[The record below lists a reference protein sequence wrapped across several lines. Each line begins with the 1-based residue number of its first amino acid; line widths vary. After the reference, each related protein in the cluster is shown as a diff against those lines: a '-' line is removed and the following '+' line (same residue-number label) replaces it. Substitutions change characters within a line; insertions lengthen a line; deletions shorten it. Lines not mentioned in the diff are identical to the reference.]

1 MSEYPLQFATRQIR
15 RAFERAIGRSIP
27 KILTE
32 LITNADDSYRHLS
45 QAGIPISDPAPI
57 TVLFERSKKR
67 FAVVDRAEG
76 LTDEEMKARFV
87 VYGQESVDR
96 SLGMRTRSLFGKGLR
111 DVLFTQRYGQVK
123 SIKEG
128 KFFNCRF
135 RWKPVEGQER
145 PVVEIKPPSRVT
157 NELREA
163 LGIPNNGTFVE
174 FQLGEGVRNP
184 QTDKLVEKLGRFYM
198 LRMINS
204 SPHREVSFTSGE
216 HDEDSQNGTQL
227 SYIFPELEEL
237 DRLDEEL
244 RTVDGAI
251 LRITGTIGLTQAEQ
265 SQGEVCYEDRE
276 GGLLVSDEDEAV
288 LDLSLFGFD
297 DDPSARRISGSI
309 KLIGAGDYIRRKLN
323 EAQPEEILTETRDGF
338 DKNHLFYRALK
349 GHIQPR
355 VARIV
360 ESLREKRTPPK
371 SALSEHTQEK
381 HKQAFDLL
389 NQLYKEM
396 IGKTGPVPVIPVPLR
411 VPPAPGIA
419 FVNSHISIQSGV
431 LTPVALLLNRALV
444 QQDDDIDC
452 RTDTP
457 DIVVFPSSFRSG
469 EAPKDLNRAQV
480 KILRVRAETPDI
492 TGKLTAT
499 WKDAKAEISITAT
512 RREIITPINGIEF
525 ERDKY
530 SIRLGSLRH
539 LRLYVDIQK
548 IPVGSEIL
556 LNAEGEA
563 VKLVR
568 ARHRVEESNR
578 LTALVA
584 QLEIEVRG
592 EAITENAM
600 VTASVGQYIAGTK
613 VSVSRKEKKEP
624 LAGGIFQGYTFVPME
639 RKLQALFDPQG
650 WILINTRD
658 PVNHRYFGVD
668 PFRSVEEAAHCQVRL
683 ADLVLGE
690 CLQMM
695 VSEALQS
702 GKLDRKF
709 PNNPEFDVQNYV
721 AEKKFEIGP
730 QIHALFVTKV

>member
-32 LITNADDSYRHLS
+32 LITNADDSYRRLS
-45 QAGIPISDPAPI
+45 QGGIPISDPASI

-67 FAVVDRAEG
+67 FAVIDRAEG

-111 DVLFTQRYGQVK
+111 DVLFTQRHGQVK

-135 RWKPVEGQER
+135 RWKTVDGQER

-174 FQLGEGVRNP
+174 FHLGEGVRNP

-216 HDEDSQNGTQL
+216 HDENSQSGTQL

-244 RTVDGAI
+244 RTEDGAVI
-251 LRITGTIGLTQAEQ
+251 RITGTIGLTQAEQ
-265 SQGEVCYEDRE
+265 SQGEVGYEDRE
-276 GGLLVSDEDEAV
+276 GGLLVLDEDEAV

-297 DDPSARRISGSI
+297 DDPNARRISGSI

-338 DKNHLFYRALK
+338 DKNHPFFRALK
-349 GHIQPR
+349 GYIQPR
-355 VARIV
+355 VAQIV

-371 SALSEHTQEK
+371 STLSEHTQEK
-381 HKQAFDLL
+381 HKQAFQLL

-396 IGKTGPVPVIPVPLR
+396 IGKTGPVPVIPVALR
-411 VPPAPGIA
+411 VPPASGIA

-452 RTDTP
+452 HTDRP
-457 DIVVFPSSFRSG
+457 DIFVFPSSFRPG
-469 EAPKDLNRAQV
+469 EAPEDLNKAQV
-480 KILRVRAETPDI
+480 KILRVKAETPDI

-499 WKDAKAEISITAT
+499 WKDAEAEISITAT

-525 ERDKY
+525 ERDEY

-548 IPVGSEIL
+548 IPIGSEIT

-563 VKLVR
+563 VKLVH
-568 ARHRVEESNR
+568 ARHRVQESNS
-578 LTALVA
+578 LTASVA

-592 EAITENAM
+592 DAMTESMM

-624 LAGGIFQGYTFVPME
+624 QAGGIFQGYDFVPME

-650 WILINTRD
+650 WILLNTKD

-709 PNNPEFDVQNYV
+709 PNNPEIDVQNYV

>member
-1 MSEYPLQFATRQIR
+1 
-15 RAFERAIGRSIP
+15 
-27 KILTE
+27 LTE
-32 LITNADDSYRHLS
+32 
-45 QAGIPISDPAPI
+45 G
-57 TVLFERSKKR
+57 
-67 FAVVDRAEG
+67 
-76 LTDEEMKARFV
+76 
-87 VYGQESVDR
+87 
-96 SLGMRTRSLFGKGLR
+96 
-111 DVLFTQRYGQVK
+111 
-123 SIKEG
+123 
-128 KFFNCRF
+128 
-135 RWKPVEGQER
+135 
-145 PVVEIKPPSRVT
+145 
-157 NELREA
+157 
-163 LGIPNNGTFVE
+163 
-174 FQLGEGVRNP
+174 
-184 QTDKLVEKLGRFYM
+184 
-198 LRMINS
+198 
-204 SPHREVSFTSGE
+204 
-216 HDEDSQNGTQL
+216 
-227 SYIFPELEEL
+227 
-237 DRLDEEL
+237 
-244 RTVDGAI
+244 
-251 LRITGTIGLTQAEQ
+251 EQ
-265 SQGEVCYEDRE
+265 SQGEVGYEDRE
-276 GGLLVSDEDEAV
+276 GGLLVLDEDEAV

-338 DKNHLFYRALK
+338 DKNHPFYRALK
-349 GHIQPR
+349 GYIQPR

-360 ESLREKRTPPK
+360 ESLREKRAPPK
-371 SALSEHTQEK
+371 STLSEHTQEK

-396 IGKTGPVPVIPVPLR
+396 IGKTGPVPVVPVALR
-411 VPPAPGIA
+411 VPPARGIA

-452 RTDTP
+452 HTDRTD
-457 DIVVFPSSFRSG
+457 ILVLPSSFRSG
-469 EAPKDLNRAQV
+469 EAPEDLNRAQV

-512 RREIITPINGIEF
+512 NREIITPINGIEF
-525 ERDKY
+525 ERDEY

-548 IPVGSEIL
+548 IPIGSEIT

-568 ARHRVEESNR
+568 ARHTVEESKS
-578 LTALVA
+578 LTASVA

-592 EAITENAM
+592 NAITENAM
-600 VTASVGQYIAGTK
+600 VTASVGTFIAGTK
-613 VSVSRKEKKEP
+613 VSVTKRDKKEFSG
-624 LAGGIFQGYTFVPME
+624 GGIFQGYDFLPMD
-639 RKLQALFDPQG
+639 RKIQALFDPQG
-650 WILINTRD
+650 WILINTKD
-658 PVNHRYFGVD
+658 PVNYRYFGAE
-668 PFRSVEEAAHCQVRL
+668 PLRAVEEAAHCQVRL
-683 ADLVLGE
+683 ADLILGE

-709 PNNPEFDVQNYV
+709 PNNPEIDVQNYV